1 MDISTIEETTVE
13 ANSIEEAKEMVYNGE
28 CEWTE
33 IKSQGG
39 DITLVRQNKQDA
51 KDFIL
56 YVRRISND

>member
-1 MDISTIEETTVE
+1 MTIKKYTFEMDISTIEETTVE

-39 DITLVRQNKQDA
+39 DITLVNKEN
-51 KDFIL
+51 I
-56 YVRRISND
+56 